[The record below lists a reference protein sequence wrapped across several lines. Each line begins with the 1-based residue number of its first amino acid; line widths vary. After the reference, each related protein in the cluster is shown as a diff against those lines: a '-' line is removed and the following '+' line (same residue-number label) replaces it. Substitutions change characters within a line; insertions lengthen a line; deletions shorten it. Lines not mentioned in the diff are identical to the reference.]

1 MFVGGMSQEWEGPVE
16 LGPPPAGKQTTNLGK
31 VLSKTMMGRTFR
43 LQLEKDGVA
52 DGTYCKMVRVRASS
66 PYTYK
71 LVPAAKKQPDLAKDA
86 G

>member
-1 MFVGGMSQEWEGPVE
+1 VE
-16 LGPPPAGKQTTNLGK
+16 LGPPPAGKQTATLGK

-71 LVPAAKKQPDLAKDA
+71 LVSTTKKQPEVAKEA